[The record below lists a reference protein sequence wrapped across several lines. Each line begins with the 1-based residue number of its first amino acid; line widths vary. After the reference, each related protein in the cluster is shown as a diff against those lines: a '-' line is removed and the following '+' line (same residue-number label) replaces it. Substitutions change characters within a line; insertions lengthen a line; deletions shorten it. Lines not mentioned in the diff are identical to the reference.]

1 MASFNLTNFD
11 AAMKHMYPYK
21 KVENLVYKNNPLLS
35 MIPKETKF
43 PGRNVTYAVEYGLTT
58 GRSATFAT
66 AQANR
71 GGTKL
76 HDFVVTRVKDYAV
89 VTVDNES
96 MLAADGNEGSL
107 LDMAKAKTDS
117 ALHAL
122 SRAMGRDVYGSG
134 GGSIGQ
140 TGTTVA
146 DGGNYGDTS
155 LELAAGNA
163 INFEVGMRIVFA
175 DTDAAALDSGV
186 LTVTGVDRD
195 GDILTVDRVAN
206 VAVPALVGAGG
217 DARLIYPE
225 GDRPAGAAAG
235 SIKLSGLD
243 AWLPATVPAASFFGV
258 TRQDDSTRLGGQRLA
273 FDGSIQETL
282 INAAVRVSR
291 EGGRPDAIFMN
302 PVDWAKL
309 AIDLE
314 GRSLVAGAVQ
324 TGRRRFGPKDT
335 EAKFGFASL
344 ELASPAGMV
353 SVYSDHNCPLN
364 LAYMLQM
371 DTWVLKTI
379 GAAPRILDFDGLKGV
394 REANNDGVEYRWGY
408 YGNMLCKSPA
418 YNARIALL

>member
-1 MASFNLTNFD
+1 MASFNLQNFD

-122 SRAMGRDVYGSG
+122 ARAMGRDVYGAG
-134 GGSIGQ
+134 AGAIGSVRAG
-140 TGTTVA
+140 A
-146 DGGNYGDTS
+146 SKGDTT
-155 LELAAGNA
+155 LELTLGDGV
-163 INFEVGMRIVFA
+163 NFEVGMRIVFA
-175 DTDAAALDSGV
+175 ETDLTALRPGV
-186 LTVTGVDRD
+186 LTITGIDRVAD
-195 GDILTVDRVAN
+195 TITVDRVATA
-206 VAVPALVGAGG
+206 AVPAIADG
-217 DARLIYPE
+217 DKIYPE
-225 GDRPAGAAAG
+225 GDRPAGAAPAT
-235 SIKLSGLD
+235 SKLSGLD
-243 AWLPATVPAASFFGV
+243 AWLPATVPDAAFFGV
-258 TRQDDSTRLGGQRLA
+258 TRNDDSTRLGGQRVA

-302 PVDWAKL
+302 PLDWAKL

-314 GRSLVAGAVQ
+314 GRSIVTGAVQ
-324 TGRRRFGPKDT
+324 TGRRRYGSKDT

-353 SVYSDHNCPLN
+353 SVYADHNCPLN
-364 LAYMLQM
+364 LCYMLQM

-418 YNARIALL
+418 YNARIALVAE